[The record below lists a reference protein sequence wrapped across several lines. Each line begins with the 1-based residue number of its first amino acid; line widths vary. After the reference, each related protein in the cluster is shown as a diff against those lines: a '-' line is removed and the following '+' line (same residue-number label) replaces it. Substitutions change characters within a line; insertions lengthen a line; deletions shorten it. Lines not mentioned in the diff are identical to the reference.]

1 MMVIR
6 RDIHKCHNS
15 DILPQLW
22 RYQGFDAFWRYA
34 VFIHFM
40 TITIIDW
47 FSWIYAG
54 LDDFNVLDD
63 MHHLLI
69 ITLLSS
75 IVWIYSRFNHLTYL
89 DDIHTSYTF
98 NTHHLWLISRIR
110 TRFRQYPRINYFGN
124 LWRYHGFTDID
135 ARYHWVVHFAF
146 DDDIQELVIFDDDWH
161 LNIWL
166 ILLILSTFP
175 HSSVLHAIWWYRSY
189 FSNWW
194 CDDIQH

>member
-1 MMVIR
+1 
-6 RDIHKCHNS
+6 
-15 DILPQLW
+15 
-22 RYQGFDAFWRYA
+22 
-34 VFIHFM
+34 M

-146 DDDIQELVIFDDDWH
+146 DDDIQELVTFWR
-161 LNIWL
+161 WL
-166 ILLILSTFP
+166 AFEHFTDFADIEHFLIILQCCTR
-175 HSSVLHAIWWYRSY
+175 Y
-189 FSNWW
+189 
-194 CDDIQH
+194 DDIDHISPIDDVTIFSIRFD